1 MNVRLAQFGI
11 GCLLWLIQFQPAISQ
26 QRETKQ
32 RKEEDQS
39 EIRKEI
45 EALKESQQRILKE
58 LQEIKKL
65 LQTTREIRA
74 SPQPNPVVSINVH
87 GEPYRGSST
96 SSLAIIE
103 YSDFQ
108 CPFCARYVQEI
119 YPQIEKDYIKTGKIR
134 YLFRDL
140 PLPIH
145 PQAMQAAEAARCA
158 GEQGKF
164 WEMHDRLFSNQSAL
178 STNDLPKHAQALGVE
193 PAKFNECMASGKY
206 ARAIRGIMSG
216 AERMGVNGTPA
227 FLIGTVS
234 SNGDVISSS
243 NLIVG
248 VETYE
253 AFKSVLDELL
263 SLQKK

>member
-1 MNVRLAQFGI
+1 MSKWLARFI
-11 GCLLWLIQFQPAISQ
+11 VPPLLCLIQFQPAMSQ
-26 QRETKQ
+26 QRESKQ
-32 RKEEDQS
+32 KKQEGQS

-45 EALKESQQRILKE
+45 DALKETQQQILNE
-58 LQEIKKL
+58 LQEIKRL
-65 LQTTREIRA
+65 LLITREIPEQKVA
-74 SPQPNPVVSINVH
+74 SINVH
-87 GEPYRGSST
+87 GEPYRGNSGASV
-96 SSLAIIE
+96 AIVE

-108 CPFCARYVQEI
+108 CPYCARYVQEI
-119 YPQIEKDYIKTGKIR
+119 YPKIEQDYIKTGKIR
-134 YLFRDL
+134 YLFRDF

-178 STNDLPKHAQALGVE
+178 SIDDLPKHAQALGLE

-243 NLIVG
+243 NLILG

-253 AFKSVLDELL
+253 TFKSVLDELL
-263 SLQKK
+263 SPQKR